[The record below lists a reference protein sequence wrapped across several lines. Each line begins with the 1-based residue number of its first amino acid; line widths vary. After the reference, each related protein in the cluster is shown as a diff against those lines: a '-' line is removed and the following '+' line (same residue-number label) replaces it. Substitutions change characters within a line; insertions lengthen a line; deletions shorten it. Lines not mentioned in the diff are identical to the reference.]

1 MKSEVYLQV
10 IKVSENLFNR
20 FGISKTAVDDIAAR
34 ASVSR
39 ATIFNN
45 FGNKEGI
52 IRAVLDEN
60 LKSMVHIIEIKA
72 AAKSRFFESLRELII
87 ARLNLINKLK
97 FIVDKEISTELPV
110 ISDFRIKLNI
120 VFRKGLVSFFD
131 RGRLRDEEERRLIE
145 GLMIMIG
152 GIEKKISEEGVDF
165 DSDSVSSDIDFYI
178 RSFIGNSSFRE
189 VFE

>member
-1 MKSEVYLQV
+1 MKRDVYLQV

-20 FGISKTAVDDIAAR
+20 FGISKTAVDDIASKS
-34 ASVSR
+34 SVSR
-39 ATIFNN
+39 ATLFNN
-45 FGNKEGI
+45 FGSKEGL

-60 LKSMVHIIEIKA
+60 LKSMADIIERKS

-110 ISDFRIKLNI
+110 INEFRRKLNI

-131 RGRLRDEEERRLIE
+131 RGRLRDEEKRRLIE
-145 GLMIMIG
+145 GLMIMIS
-152 GIEKKISEEGVDF
+152 GIENKISADGVDF
-165 DSDSVSSDIDFYI
+165 NSETVSSDIDFYI
-178 RSFIGNSSFRE
+178 RSFIGNTSFRE
-189 VFE
+189 VLE